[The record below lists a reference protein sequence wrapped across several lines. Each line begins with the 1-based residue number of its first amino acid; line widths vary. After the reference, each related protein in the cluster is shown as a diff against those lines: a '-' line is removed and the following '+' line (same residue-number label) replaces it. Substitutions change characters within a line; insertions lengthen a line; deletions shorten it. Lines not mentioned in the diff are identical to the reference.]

1 MKKFL
6 SFVIA
11 LALAVSTIPAAF
23 ASEIDAEGAGG
34 SVPVVLTQE
43 ATSFSVTV
51 PTALPV
57 YVSADHEISVATDA
71 KIINNNFGSV
81 RVKSLTVEDLN
92 GWTLRKFETD
102 FSKSKVDS
110 YEYGLQ
116 FMGSNVNTDGSCS
129 VANFS
134 VINGNS
140 SLHFDYDANISMLS
154 NPVELNIAKV
164 VFVVGWNDGS
174 GIVEPN
180 PEPEP
185 EPNPE
190 PGPGPGAEAL
200 TEYPWE
206 YTVQSDGTANL
217 TKYIGRF
224 GSDVN
229 LVVPNTIGGYA
240 VSKLEDCIAPTTTNS
255 AGTTKQYS
263 DVVFN
268 KVTIEDGVT
277 LASRTFREATINDLY
292 IGKNVIFE
300 NSYLDNMSA
309 GYVSTP
315 FGYAGAGGYHY
326 MVKGVNINSIETH
339 SVIPNGA
346 TFGYCDALTRVI
358 IGSEV
363 SSLNRFLFRS
373 CSNLSGIIVM
383 NTADGITLT
392 TPGGIEGNGGNP
404 LPLSYYKF
412 MGTDYDSD
420 AIPIILNSS
429 NINMVGYTAGDTSL
443 VIPSQFDYEGSKYT
457 VVGIGDNTFKSQTKL
472 TSIEIPASVDSIGTN
487 AFDGCTGLTTVVF
500 NGQVSEI
507 KNYTFNN
514 CMALTT
520 CELPDGVTSIGTRAF
535 YGCKVLNMSRLP
547 SELVAIGDNAFYN
560 CKALS
565 LSELPDGVSTIE
577 KSAFGGCSALALT
590 ALPSS
595 VDSIGIG
602 AFANCTSLT
611 VNNIHAGT
619 TVGNVAFQGCTG
631 ITDMTVGS
639 NATIGTGVFQ
649 SCTNLNNV
657 TFGSGVTIADGSNL
671 FNGCSKLQTVDLS
684 AADITTAGKRMFYQC
699 KMLTTVQLPS
709 SLNVLGEEMFVGCT
723 SLVFDFTGITEIGAK
738 CFNGSTFTSVEMP
751 DVVTIGA
758 NAFQWSSSL
767 ESVSMPKVETI
778 GKYAFANCSS
788 LTSVTMPHAEN
799 VSIGS
804 SAFYKCG
811 DITYTYVD

>member
-6 SFVIA
+6 SLVIA
-11 LALAVSTIPAAF
+11 LALAVSTIPSAF
-23 ASEIDAEGAGG
+23 ASEVDAEGSGG

-43 ATSFSVTV
+43 ATSFSVTI

-81 RVKSLTVEDLN
+81 QVKSLTVEDLN
-92 GWTLRKFETD
+92 GWTLMSFNSD

-140 SLHFDYDANISMLS
+140 SLHLDYDANISMLS

-164 VFVVGWNDGS
+164 IFVVGWNDGS
-174 GIVEPN
+174 SIVDPDPDPDPDPDEPD
-180 PEPEP
+180 
-185 EPNPE
+185 
-190 PGPGPGAEAL
+190 PGAQTF

-206 YTVQSDGTANL
+206 YTVESDGTTNL
-217 TKYIGRF
+217 TNYIGEF

-229 LVVPNTIGGYA
+229 LVVPNTIGGHT
-240 VSKLEDCIAPTTTNS
+240 VSTLEDCVAQLETVGGS
-255 AGTTKQYS
+255 EERQYS

-277 LASRTFREATINDLY
+277 LAARTFREATINDLY
-292 IGKNVIFE
+292 IGKNVTFEQIFRDKL
-300 NSYLDNMSA
+300 SS

-315 FGYAGAGGYHY
+315 FGYAGASGSYY
-326 MVKGVNINSIETH
+326 RVKGVNINTIETH

-346 TFGYCDALTRVI
+346 TFGYCDTLTRVI

-363 SSLNRFLFRS
+363 TSLNRHLFKS

-383 NTADGITLT
+383 NTADGITMT
-392 TPGGIEGNGGNP
+392 SSDDIEGNSGSP

-412 MGTDYDSD
+412 MGMDYDSD
-420 AIPIILNSS
+420 AIPVILNSS

-443 VIPSQFDYEGSKYT
+443 VIPSQFDYEGSTYT

-472 TSIEIPASVDSIGTN
+472 TSIEIPASVESIGTN

-500 NGQVSEI
+500 KGQLSEI

-514 CMALTT
+514 CTALTT

-535 YGCKVLNMSRLP
+535 YGCKVLNMSSLP
-547 SELVAIGDNAFYN
+547 SELETIGDNAFYN

-565 LSELPDGVSTIE
+565 VSELPDGISTIE
-577 KSAFGGCSALALT
+577 KAAFSGCSALALT
-590 ALPSS
+590 ELPSS
-595 VDSIGIG
+595 IDSIGNA

-611 VNNIHAGT
+611 VNNIPAGA
-619 TVGNVAFQGCTG
+619 TVNTSAFQGCSG
-631 ITDMTVGS
+631 ITNMTVGR
-639 NATIGTGVFQ
+639 NAEIGTQVFQ
-649 SCTNLNNV
+649 SCTNLSDV
-657 TFGSGVTIADGSNL
+657 TFGSGATIADGTNL

-699 KMLTTVQLPS
+699 KLLTTVQLPDS
-709 SLNVLGEEMFVGCT
+709 MTVLGEEMFGGCT
-723 SLVFDFTGITEIGAK
+723 SLEFDFTGITEIGAS
-738 CFNGSTFTSVEMP
+738 CFNSSTFTSVDMP

-758 NAFQWSSSL
+758 SAFQYSSSL
-767 ESVSMPKVETI
+767 TSVSMPKVETI
-778 GKYAFANCSS
+778 GKSAFASCSS
-788 LTSVTMPHAEN
+788 LTSVTMPHEEN

-804 SAFYKCG
+804 NAFYKCG

>member
-92 GWTLRKFETD
+92 GWKLMSFNSN

-140 SLHFDYDANISMLS
+140 SLHLDYDANISMLS

-164 VFVVGWNDGS
+164 IFVVGWNDGS

-185 EPNPE
+185 EPEPE
-190 PGPGPGAEAL
+190 PGPGAEAL

-292 IGKNVIFE
+292 IGKNVTFE
-300 NSYLDNMSA
+300 NIYFDNTSA

-392 TPGGIEGNGGNP
+392 TPTGIEGNSGSP

-457 VVGIGDNTFKSQTKL
+457 VVGIGDSTFKSQNKL

-535 YGCKVLNMSRLP
+535 YGCKVLNMSSLP
-547 SELVAIGDNAFYN
+547 SELGTIGANAFYN

-565 LSELPDGVSTIE
+565 LSELPNGVSTIE

-671 FNGCSKLQTVDLS
+671 FNECSKLQTVDLS
-684 AADITTAGKRMFYQC
+684 AADITTAGKRMFYHC
-699 KMLTTVQLPS
+699 KLLTTAQLPG
-709 SLNVLGEEMFVGCT
+709 SLNVLGDEMFVGCT
-723 SLVFDFTGITEIGAK
+723 SLVFDFTGITEIGAN
-738 CFNGSTFTSVEMP
+738 CFNSSTFTSVEMP

-758 NAFQWSSSL
+758 NAFQSSKSL
-767 ESVSMPKVETI
+767 ESVSMPKVKTI